1 MQVETHSVQIP
12 VRIAPFP
19 QPNWVEVVEG
29 HENGPIPVENSVLL
43 EKRALPDPKQSKSEA
58 SPQRI
63 TIGSMQNSHQLY
75 IRLTK
80 EGEEIL
86 EQSYRLKAEAELK
99 HGEAQKELE
108 CAENTRAEANAYFE
122 KIIEKAQAKK
132 EAADTYQEKLLG
144 EVHQQIEEE
153 LAEVENSRVESDSH
167 REGVISEAQQ
177 QAEEIVNL
185 AKTAAEEI
193 RQQAEEK
200 LGEAENSR
208 VEVDSHRERVISE
221 AQQQAEEIMNLAKT
235 AAEREG
241 NTIKEKLVQ
250 EAQKALARLAQTA
263 SQAEM
268 EAQKLYT
275 DAASLEAISKE
286 ALTQAEAQLGQRL
299 PVEELEEISS
309 EPVSKPAQ
317 RKRKGWLKN

>member
-1 MQVETHSVQIP
+1 MQAETHSVQIP

-153 LAEVENSRVESDSH
+153 LAEVENSRVEADSH

-208 VEVDSHRERVISE
+208 VEADSHREGVISE

-250 EAQKALARLAQTA
+250 EAQKALVRLAQTA

-268 EAQKLYT
+268 EAKKLYT

-309 EPVSKPAQ
+309 EPVSKPAP